1 MPEPQPQSWRSA
13 CPVNIAL
20 EILGDHWTLLIL
32 RDVLLFQ
39 RSTFKDFQESPEKI
53 ASNILA
59 DRLKKL
65 QQHGILES
73 HRSESDARVI
83 AYRPTTKG
91 LDLLPVLIELIL
103 WTDRYE
109 ETGAPRRS
117 IARLRRA
124 PHEVIAEIKAAF
136 ADPTKVAKRSGK

>member
-20 EILGDHWTLLIL
+20 EILGDRWTLLIL

-109 ETGAPRRS
+109 ETGRR
-117 IARLRRA
+117 ADRLLGSDA